1 MLILVSGTGIPF
13 RKWFYNANGFFYF
26 DFFPIKRATA
36 GLDQF
41 SGRGSNGGVWEWT
54 TTVFD
59 NHPGLVPTKLFT
71 G

>member
-1 MLILVSGTGIPF
+1 M
-13 RKWFYNANGFFYF
+13 
-26 DFFPIKRATA
+26 

-41 SGRGSNGGVWEWT
+41 NGRGSNGGVWEWT

-59 NHPGLVPTKLFT
+59 THEGLAPTQLFT

>member
-1 MLILVSGTGIPF
+1 MVLRTGIPF
-13 RKWFYNANGFFYF
+13 REWFYMANVFSFKL
-26 DFFPIKRATA
+26 FPYKRATT

-41 SGRGSNGGVWEWT
+41 NGRGSNGGVWEWT

-59 NHPGLVPTKLFT
+59 NHQGLVPTNLFI